1 MARLTKRSVDSL
13 KPKANAEAFIWDGEL
28 RGFGVRVKPSGS
40 KTFLI
45 QYRNAENRTRRLVL
59 GAYGVL
65 TVEIA
70 RDMARQRL
78 TDVAQGKDPSAERRA
93 VRAGMTVAEVC
104 DWYLEAAE
112 AATILGRNR
121 RPIKASSLQMD
132 RSRIATHIKPL
143 IGPRLVSG
151 LTVGDI
157 ETMQADIAKGKSV
170 KAAKKKGRGG
180 RSKGGAGVASR
191 TISTFRALL
200 GHAARHNIIET
211 NPATGVRQLAVVKR
225 KRRLT
230 AAEIRCLGAAMR
242 ESRQDGEHPTAL
254 AAIRLM
260 LLTGFRRME
269 ALGLQTEW
277 VNREDHCVYFPDT
290 KSGEQVRVVGEAAIE
305 SIEAQTNGS
314 SSRFVFPADIG
325 TGHFV
330 GIVRVLSRVCAR
342 AKLEG
347 VTPHVLRHTFASVAG
362 DLGFSELTI
371 AGLLGHAARGV
382 TQNYIHLDAALVVAA
397 ERVSREIATILD
409 GGQGS
414 IGLIQ
419 VRKPSAL
426 RSRPE
431 ATGHEPEREG
441 IQA

>member
-1 MARLTKRSVDSL
+1 MAKLTKRSVDAL
-13 KPKANAEAFIWDGEL
+13 KSNAKSEAFIWDGEL

-40 KTFLI
+40 KAFLI

-59 GAYGVL
+59 GPYGVL

-78 TDVAQGKDPSAERRA
+78 TEVAQGKDPSAERQA
-93 VRAGMTVAEVC
+93 VRAGMTVSEIC

-112 AATILGRNR
+112 AGTILGRNR

-143 IGPRLVSG
+143 IGSRLISG
-151 LTVGDI
+151 LTLGDI
-157 ETMQADIAKGKSV
+157 EAMQADIAKGKSV

-211 NPATGVRQLAVVKR
+211 NPATGVRQLAVAKR
-225 KRRLT
+225 KRRLG
-230 AAEIRCLGAAMR
+230 AAEIGRLGATMR
-242 ESRQDGEHPTAL
+242 EAMENGEHPTAL

-269 ALGLQTEW
+269 VLGLQAQW
-277 VNREDHCVYFPDT
+277 VSRADHCVYFPDT

-305 SIEAQTNGS
+305 CVEAQTNGS
-314 SSRFVFPADIG
+314 PSRFVFPADIG
-325 TGHFV
+325 TGHFIGV
-330 GIVRVLSRVCAR
+330 VRVLSRVCAQ

-347 VTPHVLRHTFASVAG
+347 ITPHVLRHTFASIAG

-414 IGLIQ
+414 LSVIHI
-419 VRKPSAL
+419 RRPS
-426 RSRPE
+426 
-431 ATGHEPEREG
+431 GHRVDDAVEREAEKERMG
-441 IQA
+441 A